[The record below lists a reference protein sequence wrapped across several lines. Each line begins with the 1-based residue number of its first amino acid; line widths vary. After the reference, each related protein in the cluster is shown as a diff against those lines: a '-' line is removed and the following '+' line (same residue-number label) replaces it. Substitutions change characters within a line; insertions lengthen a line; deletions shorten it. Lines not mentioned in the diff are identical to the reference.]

1 MTRTS
6 RKSRQVGFTLIE
18 LMVALGIFLVI
29 SGVAFS
35 LLAMSQQRYQAESQ
49 VTNAFQDARLA
60 LDEIVR
66 DVDGAGFP
74 PSNQFSFPPTV
85 LNPPDARLYAS
96 SPFAWSPGYP
106 ATPCQIG
113 TAGGGTCTTAT
124 AGDSAPG
131 DFDLIVETNIDPQDL
146 GSTVQWIRYQLQG
159 TTLYR
164 GIVAKAAAGDP
175 DAATSGPGVMLPY
188 VQNVMNNASAGQIA
202 QFQAAYPGIFPGG
215 TAVPIFS
222 YICDPVPVTPPAT
235 QPAPQPCPLS
245 AGNNSPTNI
254 RDVNITLIVMAP
266 SPDAQAGGRPLLV
279 QLNGRARRIN
289 PSY

>member
-1 MTRTS
+1 MKRTS
-6 RKSRQVGFTLIE
+6 RSSRPTGFTLIE

-35 LLAMSQQRYQAESQ
+35 LLGMSQQRYQSESQ
-49 VTNAFQDARLA
+49 VSNAFQDARLA

-66 DVDGAGFP
+66 DVNGSGYP
-74 PSNQFSFPPTV
+74 PSNQFATAPNASF
-85 LNPPDARLYAS
+85 YAS
-96 SPFAWSPGYP
+96 TPFAWSPGYP
-106 ATPCQIG
+106 GIPCQIG

-131 DFDLIVETNIDPQDL
+131 DFDLIVETNITPQVAN
-146 GSTVQWIRYQLQG
+146 SPVQWIRYQLQG

-164 GIVAKAAAGDP
+164 GTVAKVAGDDP
-175 DAATSGPGVMLPY
+175 DADTSAPKVMLPY

-202 QFQAAYPGIFPGG
+202 QFQAAYPGMFPGG

-222 YICDPVPVTPPAT
+222 YLCDPG
-235 QPAPQPCPLS
+235 PQPCPLA

-254 RDVNITLIVMAP
+254 RDVAITLIVMAP
-266 SPDAQAGGRPLLV
+266 SLDSQAGGRPLLL

-289 PSY
+289 PSF

>member
-6 RKSRQVGFTLIE
+6 RNVRPTGFTLIE

-35 LLAMSQQRYQAESQ
+35 LLGLSQQRYQSESQ
-49 VTNAFQDARLA
+49 VSNAFQDARLA

-66 DVDGAGFP
+66 DVNGSGFP
-74 PSNQFSFPPTV
+74 PPNQFSFPPTV
-85 LNPPDARLYAS
+85 LNPPNASLYAS
-96 SPFAWSPGYP
+96 TPFAWSPGYP
-106 ATPCQIG
+106 ATPCLIG
-113 TAGGGTCTTAT
+113 TAGGGTCSTAT

-131 DFDLIVETNIDPQDL
+131 DFDLIVETNITPQVAN
-146 GSTVQWIRYQLQG
+146 SPVQWIRYQLQG

-164 GIVAKAAAGDP
+164 GTAPKVAGDDP
-175 DAATSGPGVMLPY
+175 DADTFASGVMLPY

-202 QFQAAYPGIFPGG
+202 QFQAAYPGMFPGG

-222 YICDPVPVTPPAT
+222 YICDSTPV
-235 QPAPQPCPLS
+235 PQPCPLA
-245 AGNNSPTNI
+245 AGSNSPMNI
-254 RDVNITLIVMAP
+254 RDVAITLIVMAP
-266 SPDAQAGGRPLLV
+266 STDAQASGRPLLV

-289 PSY
+289 PNF

>member
-1 MTRTS
+1 MMRTY
-6 RKSRQVGFTLIE
+6 RNARQTGFTLIE
-18 LMVALGIFLVI
+18 LLVALGIFLVI

-35 LLAMSQQRYQAESQ
+35 LLGMSQQRYQAESQ

-66 DVDGAGFP
+66 DVNGAGFP
-74 PSNQFSFPPTV
+74 PPNQFSFPPTV
-85 LNPPDARLYAS
+85 LNPPNASLYAS
-96 SPFAWSPGYP
+96 TPFAWSPGYP
-106 ATPCQIG
+106 GTPCQIG

-164 GIVAKAAAGDP
+164 GIVAKPAVGDP
-175 DAATSGPGVMLPY
+175 DAATSAPTVMLPY
-188 VQNVMNNASAGQIA
+188 VQNVMNNASAAQIA
-202 QFQAAYPGIFPGG
+202 QFQAAYPGMFPGG

-222 YICDPVPVTPPAT
+222 YICDTPT
-235 QPAPQPCPLS
+235 VPQPCPVA

-254 RDVNITLIVMAP
+254 RDIAITLIVMAP
-266 SPDAQAGGRPLLV
+266 SLDAQAGGRPLLV

-289 PSY
+289 PSF

>member
-6 RKSRQVGFTLIE
+6 RNVRPTGFTLIE

-35 LLAMSQQRYQAESQ
+35 LLGLSQQRYQSESQ
-49 VTNAFQDARLA
+49 VTNSFQDARLA

-66 DVDGAGFP
+66 DVNGAGFP
-74 PSNQFSFPPTV
+74 PPNQFSTV
-85 LNPPDARLYAS
+85 PNASFYAS
-96 SPFAWSPGYP
+96 TPFAWSPGYP
-106 ATPCQIG
+106 ATPCLIG
-113 TAGGGTCTTAT
+113 TAGGGTCATAT

-131 DFDLIVETNIDPQDL
+131 DFDLIVETNITPQVAN
-146 GSTVQWIRYQLQG
+146 SPVQWIRYQLQG

-164 GIVAKAAAGDP
+164 GMVAKQANTDP
-175 DAATSGPGVMLPY
+175 DAATSAGQMLPY

-202 QFQAAYPGIFPGG
+202 QFQAAYPGMFPGG

-222 YICDPVPVTPPAT
+222 YICDSAPI
-235 QPAPQPCPLS
+235 PQPCPA
-245 AGNNSPTNI
+245 AGGTNSPANI
-254 RDVNITLIVMAP
+254 RDVAITLIVMAP
-266 SPDAQAGGRPLLV
+266 SLDAQAGGRPLLV

-289 PSY
+289 PSF

>member
-6 RKSRQVGFTLIE
+6 RNVRPTGFTLIE

-35 LLAMSQQRYQAESQ
+35 LLGLSQQRYQSESQ
-49 VTNAFQDARLA
+49 VSNAFQDARLA

-66 DVDGAGFP
+66 DVNGAGFP
-74 PSNQFSFPPTV
+74 PPNQFSAV
-85 LNPPDARLYAS
+85 SNASLYAS
-96 SPFAWSPGYP
+96 TPFAWSPGYP
-106 ATPCQIG
+106 ATPCLIG
-113 TAGGGTCTTAT
+113 TAGGGTCSTAT

-146 GSTVQWIRYQLQG
+146 GSKVQWIRYQLQG

-164 GIVAKAAAGDP
+164 GMAPKVPGDDP
-175 DAATSGPGVMLPY
+175 DADTSVPGRMLPY

-202 QFQAAYPGIFPGG
+202 QFQAAYPGMFPGG

-222 YICDPVPVTPPAT
+222 YICDSAPV
-235 QPAPQPCPLS
+235 PQPCP
-245 AGNNSPTNI
+245 AAGGNNSAANI
-254 RDVNITLIVMAP
+254 RDVAITLIVMAP
-266 SPDAQAGGRPLLV
+266 SLDAQAGGRPLLV

-289 PSY
+289 PSF